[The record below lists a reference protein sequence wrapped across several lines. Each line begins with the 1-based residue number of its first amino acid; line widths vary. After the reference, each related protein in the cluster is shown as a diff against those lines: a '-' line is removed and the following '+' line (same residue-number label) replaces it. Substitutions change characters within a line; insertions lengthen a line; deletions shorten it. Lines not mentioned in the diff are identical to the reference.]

1 MIYSVTYFN
10 PYGNCD
16 NTVHVEAENEVDAAL
31 IAHADFWVASRSFN
45 LDDYNVL
52 EYNPEYI
59 IKKDD
64 VLAKNYGWTEDKL
77 KEAKKEAL
85 KDYVIKNWKYGYR
98 KDGKKGLKLLEAE
111 VEFMFGK
118 VEPCAV
124 QDILLKSCDLDSRIV
139 DFTSWGN

>member
-10 PYGNCD
+10 SYGNCD

-31 IAHADFWVASRSFN
+31 IAHADFWVASRPFN
-45 LDDYNVL
+45 LNDYNVL

-59 IKKDD
+59 IIKDD
-64 VLAKNYGWTEDKL
+64 GLSKNYGWTEDKL

-85 KDYVIKNWKYGYR
+85 KDYVIENWKYGYQ

-111 VEFMFGK
+111 KLIGE
-118 VEPCAV
+118 E
-124 QDILLKSCDLDSRIV
+124 
-139 DFTSWGN
+139 

>member
-31 IAHADFWVASRSFN
+31 IAHADFWVTSRPFN
-45 LDDYNVL
+45 LEDYNVL

-77 KEAKKEAL
+77 KEEKKEAL
-85 KDYVIKNWKYGYR
+85 KDYVIKNWKYGYQ

-118 VEPCAV
+118 VEPCTV
-124 QDILLKSCDLDSRIV
+124 QDILLKSGDIDSSIV
-139 DFTSWGN
+139 DKLGN

>member
-31 IAHADFWVASRSFN
+31 IAHADFWVASRPFN
-45 LDDYNVL
+45 LEDYNVL
-52 EYNPEYI
+52 EYNQEYI

-64 VLAKNYGWTEDKL
+64 VLDKNYGWTEDKF

-85 KDYVIKNWKYGYR
+85 KDYVIENWKYGYQ

-118 VEPCAV
+118 VEPCTV
-124 QDILLKSCDLDSRIV
+124 QDILLKSGDIDSSIV
-139 DFTSWGN
+139 DKLGN